1 MKCTED
7 ELARA
12 NIDNLTALWR
22 AMGTFPV
29 SAEDPVPACLNLGW
43 PRRCWF
49 DTRNRLPTMQQLAE
63 VIAALPA
70 GYIVPVWEGPLATDL
85 SKALTAQGYEISF
98 QQTAMSLSLVSDP
111 IDIGTAAVL
120 KDGQRIELRRVG
132 SAEDIRNWCEVG
144 GTAFDYHIDPETIN
158 GALGAQGLEL
168 YLGLVEGCVVATGLL
183 FQTGI
188 VAGIHQVG
196 VPKAFG
202 GRGIA
207 RALMNLL
214 LGRSVEC
221 GAAHVTLQASVE
233 GEPLYR
239 SMNFDAQF
247 RISNYTKEV

>member
-1 MKCTED
+1 MKFTED

-12 NIDNLTALWR
+12 NIDNLTSLWR
-22 AMGTFPV
+22 AMGTFAA
-29 SAEDPVPACLNLGW
+29 SGEDPVLAYRNLSW

-49 DTRNRLPTMQQLAE
+49 DTRNRVPTMDQVTELL
-63 VIAALPA
+63 AALPA

-85 SKALTAQGYEISF
+85 SKALTREGYEISF
-98 QQTAMSLSLVSDP
+98 QQTAMTFSLVDYSFD
-111 IDIGTAAVL
+111 DGTAAVL
-120 KDGQRIELRRVG
+120 KDGKRIELQRVG
-132 SAEDIRNWCEVG
+132 SADDIRDWCDVG
-144 GTAFDYHIDPETIN
+144 GTAFDYHIDPEAIR
-158 GALGAQGLEL
+158 GALGTQGLEL
-168 YLGLVEGCVVATGLL
+168 YLALVEGCVVATGLL
-183 FQTGI
+183 FQTGE

-207 RALMNLL
+207 RALMHLL

-247 RISNYTKEV
+247 RISNYVRQA